1 MSSLKPRKVITWD
14 KAERI
19 WRNLDIWR
27 NPDSVVHRLPVFY
40 KQRYWENLL
49 RDREPVH
56 WRPFTE
62 RYRWNEK
69 LKIREELENFPLA
82 VIFPPEADL
91 GLWGGE
97 GIVKGYKLSNIP
109 PRRKRFLPRFW
120 LPRFWFPTL
129 MKKVLYSEILDKYML
144 VTVTSRTL
152 QLIDENQGL
161 DYYLLRTNEV
171 DLCSK
176 LGCKLK
182 RILLLALARKEF
194 GQPEKADELLEKYAE
209 FIIPESEAEWIG
221 LDLNEACRKLQIMEQ
236 KVKPI
241 PLLEIYRK
249 EEEKLKQMDESAS
262 GKGIAKTLKIYRMIV
277 LMNCVIQR
285 IYFLFAKRRGKID
298 RYLFLNISLYLSAM
312 AADRIVSELKRLY
325 VSDQN
330 GSDEHGD
337 GSESKPFRTVA
348 MTKVGEPFPEFMVDG
363 KNEDEKWVKISQS
376 QFKKCHRIWLQEQ
389 KKLKNQQLK
398 EIEDMKR
405 REENL
410 EAAKNIVIKEDAS
423 LPKAKIIKISAARE
437 NMGCRVKLF
446 GWVHRLR
453 RQGKQMIF
461 IVLRDGTGYLQ
472 CVLTGAM
479 CQIYDALILATES
492 SISITG
498 ILNDLPAGKEAPGG
512 CELQADFWT
521 LIGRSPPGGVE
532 AVLNEESHPDVQ
544 LEQRHIALRGEH
556 MTKLMRLRAALMKA
570 FRDHYYDRNY
580 CEVTPPTLVQTQVEG
595 GSTLFSFNYYGQTAY
610 LTQSSQLYL
619 ETCIPSLGD
628 VYCIAMSYR
637 AEKSRTRRHLSE
649 YTHVEAECPFI
660 TFENLLERI
669 EDIVC
674 DVVDRVMKSPF
685 GYLVKE
691 LNPNFKPPQK
701 PFRRMAY
708 LEAIKWLNDN
718 GVKKEDGSEF
728 VFGDDIPEAPERHMT
743 DTLNEP
749 ILLNR
754 FPKALKSF
762 YMNPCADDPTLTESV
777 DLLLPGVGEIVG
789 GSMRIWD
796 EKELLDAF
804 KRNSINVEPYY
815 WYTEQRKYGTCPHG
829 GYGLGLER
837 FLTWLAGL
845 HHIRETVL
853 YPRFVD
859 RCTP

>member
-1 MSSLKPRKVITWD
+1 MMSSLKPRKVITWD

-82 VIFPPEADL
+82 VIYPPEADL

-97 GIVKGYKLSNIP
+97 GIVKGYKLSNKP
-109 PRRKRFLPRFW
+109 PRPKRFLPRFW

-182 RILLLALARKEF
+182 RILLLALARREF

-241 PLLEIYRK
+241 PLIEIYRK

-262 GKGIAKTLKIYRMIV
+262 GKGITKTLK
-277 LMNCVIQR
+277 
-285 IYFLFAKRRGKID
+285 K
-298 RYLFLNISLYLSAM
+298 
-312 AADRIVSELKRLY
+312 LKMLY

-337 GSESKPFRTVA
+337 GSESKPFRTVIHA

-363 KNEDEKWVKISQS
+363 KTDDEKWVKISQS

-389 KKLKNQQLK
+389 KKSKNQQLK

-410 EAAKNIVIKEDAS
+410 EAAKNIIIKEDAS
-423 LPKAKIIKISAARE
+423 LPKAKIIKIAAARE

-461 IVLRDGTGYLQ
+461 IVLRDGTGFLQ
-472 CVLTGAM
+472 CVLSGAM

-556 MTKLMRLRAALMKA
+556 MTKLMRLRGALMKA

-691 LNPNFKPPQK
+691 LNPNFKLPQK
-701 PFRRMAY
+701 PFRRMTY

-728 VFGDDIPEAPERHMT
+728 VVGDDIPEAPERHMT
-743 DTLNEP
+743 DTLNVP

-754 FPKALKSF
+754 FPKVLKSF

-804 KRNSINVEPYY
+804 KRNNIKVEPYY